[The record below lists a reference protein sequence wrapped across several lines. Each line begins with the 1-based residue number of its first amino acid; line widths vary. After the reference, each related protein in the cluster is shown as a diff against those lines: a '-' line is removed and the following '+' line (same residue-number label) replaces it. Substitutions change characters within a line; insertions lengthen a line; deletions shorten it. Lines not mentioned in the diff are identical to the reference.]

1 MVDTPAAS
9 FYTGLV
15 AELYRPLRSTSFDP
29 QRYRDLIA
37 THGEPALELGCGD
50 GDPLLD
56 LRESGLDVDGID
68 SSADMI
74 ARLHQRARDRNLDV
88 TAWVASMETIAA
100 PREYATVF
108 LAGPTLNLLP
118 TDEAMLQALRSM
130 KRALAPGGTAVVPL
144 FVPETASATDV
155 GSGTRDETSNGWISC
170 RTLEVKR
177 DESNRTQTS
186 TLLYE
191 REHHGTL
198 EQLERQ
204 WVLHWVGVEA
214 FSAMAEQAGFR
225 ITDAPPAI
233 DHQARD
239 FTLQA

>member
-88 TAWVASMETIAA
+88 TAGWLQWKPWQPHANMQRSFLPGPPSTFSLQTKQCS
-100 PREYATVF
+100 RRCTV
-108 LAGPTLNLLP
+108 
-118 TDEAMLQALRSM
+118 
-130 KRALAPGGTAVVPL
+130 
-144 FVPETASATDV
+144 
-155 GSGTRDETSNGWISC
+155 
-170 RTLEVKR
+170 
-177 DESNRTQTS
+177 
-186 TLLYE
+186 
-191 REHHGTL
+191 
-198 EQLERQ
+198 
-204 WVLHWVGVEA
+204 
-214 FSAMAEQAGFR
+214 
-225 ITDAPPAI
+225 
-233 DHQARD
+233 
-239 FTLQA
+239 